1 MATTQHHPYDPR
13 PKGLRTRPSYHHLG
27 ENTHK
32 PEVCGNKHTSAIDFL
47 ERAADLM
54 KERGKEYDSPEGER
68 SMESTVRA
76 FNAITGRDLS
86 EAEGWLMMLLVKMVR
101 QSAKKGFHRDSAEDA
116 VAYSALMAES
126 LARKWE

>member
-1 MATTQHHPYDPR
+1 MT
-13 PKGLRTRPSYHHLG
+13 YHHLG
-27 ENTHK
+27 ENSHK

-68 SMESTVRA
+68 SAQSAVSA

-86 EAEGWLMMLLVKMVR
+86 ESEAWLFMLVLKLTR

-126 LARKWE
+126 LAREWE